1 MRGLAARMPPRSLL
15 LVSFLAA
22 ADALVVGASGRGSP
36 RTAPINMQEGMWN
49 SGLDYGKG
57 LFRFYV
63 GFDEFMKPF
72 PDEDREEYPEM
83 FKLPDGCYE
92 VSLQKPMGIAFEE
105 IEAGRGVV
113 VEYLVEGSNSERQ
126 GIIKPGDVLIAATA
140 IKVIGAKWERRLI
153 PCRQLDFDTIMG
165 AIGSNEVRWGCKDV
179 ILQFARPEADDDKVK
194 EHLEFFTPP
203 SDSPWVN

>member
-92 VSLQKPMGIAFEE
+92 VSLGDIGRKLDHWEKAASGAMQGDGGNSNNVRADGYFGIQVISKALE
-105 IEAGRGVV
+105 I
-113 VEYLVEGSNSERQ
+113 N
-126 GIIKPGDVLIAATA
+126 
-140 IKVIGAKWERRLI
+140 
-153 PCRQLDFDTIMG
+153 
-165 AIGSNEVRWGCKDV
+165 
-179 ILQFARPEADDDKVK
+179 
-194 EHLEFFTPP
+194 
-203 SDSPWVN
+203 